1 LNQYLTCLEECLVYL
16 NAITVGEAVPLAR
29 FGGQVHSIFRT
40 ACNLRLDDGS
50 LITLLSAGQADLPQG
65 IRLDTQPD
73 FTFDTQDLRAEQRVI
88 CESGIVRFASSG
100 LSIDL
105 RKAHVWRVD
114 LTDLRVDL
122 SRPETQRAW
131 GVAWQELQGHR
142 SGLGCDDAV
151 SLSGQRASQAIGALV
166 EATWRLDA
174 QAAGAAAERLIG
186 LGSGLTPSGDD
197 FLVGYLA
204 GLWSMSD
211 EVLPRCEF
219 VSALGAGV
227 SDWLDRTNDISR
239 AFLLHAVHGRASG
252 LLIALVQVIGD
263 GEGIDVVSE
272 VTQAAI
278 RLGHTSGS
286 DGVAGL
292 LLGLAAWQ
300 DSLLTGESISVY
312 LKSI

>member
-1 LNQYLTCLEECLVYL
+1 MPLE
-16 NAITVGEAVPLAR
+16 R
-29 FGGQVHSIFRT
+29 FGGQVHSIFQN

-65 IRLDTQPD
+65 IRLDTEPD
-73 FTFDTQDLRAEQRVI
+73 FTFDTQDLRPEQRVI
-88 CESGIVRFASSG
+88 CESGAVRFANSG
-100 LSIDL
+100 LSVDL
-105 RKAHVWRVD
+105 RKARVWRVD
-114 LTDLRVDL
+114 LADFCVDL
-122 SRPETQRAW
+122 SRPDARRAW
-131 GVAWQELQGHR
+131 DVCWREVRRHR
-142 SGLGCDDAV
+142 SHLEGNHSDDT
-151 SLSGQRASQAIGALV
+151 LSMDSEHASQAIRTLF
-166 EATWRLDA
+166 EASRRLDPD
-174 QAAGAAAERLIG
+174 AACAAAERLIG

-204 GLWSMSD
+204 GLWSTSD
-211 EVLPRCEF
+211 DVSPRCEF
-219 VSALGAGV
+219 VSALGTGV
-227 SDWLDRTNDISR
+227 SDRLDRTNDISR

-263 GEGIDVVSE
+263 GEGIEVVSE
-272 VTQAAI
+272 AAQAAV
-278 RLGHTSGS
+278 RLGHTSGA